1 MHCNRSARQWQRQR
15 DQISYMIVACLT
27 IERAAEAPFEDLR
40 SSDGELGGRL
50 GFCYRDGT
58 GKREDDGEE
67 EGDL

>member
-1 MHCNRSARQWQRQR
+1 
-15 DQISYMIVACLT
+15 MIVACLT